1 MLPTLTVL
9 AGTGK
14 FPSFKRLNFA
24 HPKNAIATHAHL
36 SVQELKSSK
45 VRKFLMFSS
54 AYYGAKSI
62 MHNMTGYEART

>member
-1 MLPTLTVL
+1 MHYV
-9 AGTGK
+9 
-14 FPSFKRLNFA
+14 
-24 HPKNAIATHAHL
+24 ATHAHL

-45 VRKFLMFSS
+45 VQKFLMFSS